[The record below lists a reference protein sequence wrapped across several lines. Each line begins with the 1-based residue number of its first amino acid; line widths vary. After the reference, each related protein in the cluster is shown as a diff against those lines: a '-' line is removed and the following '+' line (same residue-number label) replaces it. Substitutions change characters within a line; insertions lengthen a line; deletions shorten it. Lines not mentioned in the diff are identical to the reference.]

1 MANANTES
9 TLRSELAEMDS
20 AKYAILRN
28 AFYDAMEGLRNMAYM
43 LDAEKSTELARE
55 SLIASKALK
64 LMEES
69 NLGKYL

>member
-20 AKYAILRN
+20 TKYAILRN
-28 AFYDAMEGLRNMAYM
+28 AFYDAMEGLRNMTYM